1 MECPV
6 CYCDQATCKLVCNHS
21 FCKSC
26 VKSWYQK
33 SEDPSCPM
41 CRHKL
46 YFKGMYKLERIW
58 ENERIEKMNQEAF
71 NEEFD
76 GIFEEE
82 DSDWETTTEY
92 SSSEEDDSEWET
104 DSDTGESTPD
114 IVSESRPRVQIF
126 ENKYYSDFMLSEIE
140 QLQKNYQKAMEL
152 GVGFDW
158 YMNNIMFF
166 NVTYENTCWV
176 EDDIF
181 PHEKN
186 MFVSNHKGVVN
197 NKRCNA
203 RVPSKTDTSF
213 TIVLMIEV

>member
-1 MECPV
+1 
-6 CYCDQATCKLVCNHS
+6 
-21 FCKSC
+21 
-26 VKSWYQK
+26 
-33 SEDPSCPM
+33 
-41 CRHKL
+41 
-46 YFKGMYKLERIW
+46 MYKLERIW

-186 MFVSNHKGVVN
+186 MFVSNNKGVVN
-197 NKRCNA
+197 NKRCDA
-203 RVPSKTDTSF
+203 RVPSKSDTSF
-213 TIVLMIEV
+213 TIVFLIEV